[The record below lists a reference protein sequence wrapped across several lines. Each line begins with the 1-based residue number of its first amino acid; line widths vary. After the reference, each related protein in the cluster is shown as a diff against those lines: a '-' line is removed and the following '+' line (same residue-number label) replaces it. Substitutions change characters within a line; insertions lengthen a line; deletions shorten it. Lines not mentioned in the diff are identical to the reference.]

1 MQATRR
7 PGAWAFTHWWQWA
20 GDKRRRGE
28 GRHGTRRRVHSASS
42 HVCDGHHGLQRNRH
56 GGHHRSLKAYTAI
69 PGNGHIKTVTLKTY
83 QADDYAGATTPL
95 ILFSDKSFQ
104 RAGGRIRITHIV
116 HSKPGEGKVRVVA
129 VGRDWLLLLL
139 VLVLLLSR
147 QRTSTALASR
157 SNDVLPVSTPT
168 CRRSVIAPPA
178 QSIACSRVLGG
189 KRGRR

>member
-1 MQATRR
+1 MKDGTA
-7 PGAWAFTHWWQWA
+7 PGDVFIVH
-20 GDKRRRGE
+20 
-28 GRHGTRRRVHSASS
+28 RVTFVTDITDFNAI
-42 HVCDGHHGLQRNRH
+42 DMAAIIEQ
-56 GGHHRSLKAYTAI
+56 SLKAYTAF
-69 PGNGHIKTVTLKTY
+69 PGNGHIKTATLKTY

-95 ILFSDKSFQ
+95 ILFCDKSFQ

-116 HSKPGEGKVRVVA
+116 HSEPGEGKVRVVA
-129 VGRDWLLLLL
+129 VGRDWLLLL
-139 VLVLLLSR
+139 LVLLLSR

-168 CRRSVIAPPA
+168 CRISVIAPPA

>member
-1 MQATRR
+1 MKDGTA
-7 PGAWAFTHWWQWA
+7 PGDVFIVH
-20 GDKRRRGE
+20 
-28 GRHGTRRRVHSASS
+28 RVTFVTDITDFNAI
-42 HVCDGHHGLQRNRH
+42 DMAAIIEQ
-56 GGHHRSLKAYTAI
+56 SLKAYTAI
-69 PGNGHIKTVTLKTY
+69 PGNGHIKTATLKTY

-116 HSKPGEGKVRVVA
+116 HSEPGDGKVRVVA

-139 VLVLLLSR
+139 LLVLMLLLLSR
-147 QRTSTALASR
+147 QRTSNALASR

-168 CRRSVIAPPA
+168 CRISVIAPPA

>member
-1 MQATRR
+1 MKDGTA
-7 PGAWAFTHWWQWA
+7 PGDVFIVH
-20 GDKRRRGE
+20 
-28 GRHGTRRRVHSASS
+28 RVTFVTDITDFNAI
-42 HVCDGHHGLQRNRH
+42 DMAAIIEQ
-56 GGHHRSLKAYTAI
+56 SLKAYTAF
-69 PGNGHIKTVTLKTY
+69 PGNGHIKTATLKTY

-139 VLVLLLSR
+139 VLVLVLVLVLLSR

-168 CRRSVIAPPA
+168 RRISVIASPA

>member
-1 MQATRR
+1 MKDGTA
-7 PGAWAFTHWWQWA
+7 PGDVFIVH
-20 GDKRRRGE
+20 
-28 GRHGTRRRVHSASS
+28 RVTFVTDITDFNAI
-42 HVCDGHHGLQRNRH
+42 DMAAIIEQ
-56 GGHHRSLKAYTAI
+56 SLKAYTAI
-69 PGNGHIKTVTLKTY
+69 PGNGHIKTATLKTY

-116 HSKPGEGKVRVVA
+116 HSEPGEGKVRVVA

-139 VLVLLLSR
+139 VLVLVLSR

-168 CRRSVIAPPA
+168 RRISVIAPPA

>member
-1 MQATRR
+1 MQVTRR
-7 PGAWAFTHWWQWA
+7 PGAVAGGYGRAKTDDEVKDGTAPGDVFTVH
-20 GDKRRRGE
+20 
-28 GRHGTRRRVHSASS
+28 RVTFVTDIMDFNAIDM
-42 HVCDGHHGLQRNRH
+42 VAIIDQ
-56 GGHHRSLKAYTAI
+56 SLKAYIAI
-69 PGNGHIKTVTLKTY
+69 PGNGHIKTATLKTY

-104 RAGGRIRITHIV
+104 RGGGRIRITHII
-116 HSKPGEGKVRVVA
+116 HSEPGEGEVRVVA

-139 VLVLLLSR
+139 VLVLLLLSR

-168 CRRSVIAPPA
+168 CRISVIGPPA
-178 QSIACSRVLGG
+178 QSVARSRVLGG

>member
-1 MQATRR
+1 M
-7 PGAWAFTHWWQWA
+7 
-20 GDKRRRGE
+20 
-28 GRHGTRRRVHSASS
+28 
-42 HVCDGHHGLQRNRH
+42 
-56 GGHHRSLKAYTAI
+56 
-69 PGNGHIKTVTLKTY
+69 TLKTY

-129 VGRDWLLLLL
+129 VGRYWLLLLL
-139 VLVLLLSR
+139 VLVLVLVLLSR

-168 CRRSVIAPPA
+168 RRISVIASPA

>member
-1 MQATRR
+1 VKDGTA
-7 PGAWAFTHWWQWA
+7 PGDVFIVH
-20 GDKRRRGE
+20 
-28 GRHGTRRRVHSASS
+28 RVTFVTDITDFNAI
-42 HVCDGHHGLQRNRH
+42 DMAAIIEQ
-56 GGHHRSLKAYTAI
+56 SLKAYTAF
-69 PGNGHIKTVTLKTY
+69 PGNGHIKTETLKTY
-83 QADDYAGATTPL
+83 QADDYAGETTPL

-139 VLVLLLSR
+139 VLVLVLSR

-168 CRRSVIAPPA
+168 RRISVIAPPA